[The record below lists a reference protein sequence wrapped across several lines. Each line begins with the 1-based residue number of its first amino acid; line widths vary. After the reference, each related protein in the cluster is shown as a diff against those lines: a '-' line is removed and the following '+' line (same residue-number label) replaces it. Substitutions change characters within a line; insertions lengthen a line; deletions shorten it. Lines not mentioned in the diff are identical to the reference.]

1 MIKSPTILIRRVPM
15 DWMVVSVSLQ
25 EGIEAN
31 LGHRSSF
38 EVPTRFRH
46 EFATSSVDLWAQVA
60 LCVLLVLSWRS
71 W

>member
-1 MIKSPTILIRRVPM
+1 M

-31 LGHRSSF
+31 LGLSDTDSS
-38 EVPTRFRH
+38 EVPTRFDM
-46 EFATSSVDLWAQVA
+46 SSVDLWAQVA
-60 LCVLLVLSWRS
+60 LCVLLLLSWCS